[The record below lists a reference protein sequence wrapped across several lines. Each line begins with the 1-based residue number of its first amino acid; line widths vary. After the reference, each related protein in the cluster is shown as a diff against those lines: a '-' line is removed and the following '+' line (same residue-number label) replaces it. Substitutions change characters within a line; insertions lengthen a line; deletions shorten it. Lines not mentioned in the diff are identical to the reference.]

1 MALFIQRTQSHERMN
16 AYNEEASTRH
26 CPMNLRVRTPCRLKT
41 PLRAQYLKLEGRNPV
56 KSATSLIESHLLF
69 NESFISQTPIL
80 SIVSGDFPRTVWIP
94 LIVQNGETMS
104 LFHAILLFQNAPHL
118 HQLVVDEKTGSLVS
132 HPRTICP
139 KIVIVLCHPH
149 RHFPVPWIRHYPSF
163 PLFPNRISMFINSV

>member
-1 MALFIQRTQSHERMN
+1 MN

-69 NESFISQTPIL
+69 NESFISHTPIL

-104 LFHAILLFQNAPHL
+104 GFRAILLFQYFPHL
-118 HQLVVDEKTGSLVS
+118 HQLVVDEKAG
-132 HPRTICP
+132 
-139 KIVIVLCHPH
+139 
-149 RHFPVPWIRHYPSF
+149 
-163 PLFPNRISMFINSV
+163 